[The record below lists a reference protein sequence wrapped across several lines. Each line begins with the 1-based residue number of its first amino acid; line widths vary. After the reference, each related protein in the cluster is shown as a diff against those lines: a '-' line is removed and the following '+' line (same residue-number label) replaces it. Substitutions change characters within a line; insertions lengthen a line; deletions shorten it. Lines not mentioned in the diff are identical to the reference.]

1 MNPTTDAVHHCHA
14 IGCDK
19 PISPRLLMCYAHW
32 RATPLPLR
40 KEVWKQYRRG
50 QEVDKRPTDEYVR
63 AAMAAVRAVATQE
76 RGGA

>member
-1 MNPTTDAVHHCHA
+1 MSTMNNAPHHCHA

-19 PISPRLLMCYAHW
+19 PISPRLLMCYRHW
-32 RATPLPLR
+32 RAVPLSLR
-40 KEVWKQYRRG
+40 KEVWKHYRRW